1 MAQADAIVSALK
13 ARATTKEE
21 LVTLLAELIERKVL
35 TSHQARRLN
44 DHFMRF
50 GPDTASPV

>member
-1 MAQADAIVSALK
+1 MAQADAIVSALT
-13 ARATTKEE
+13 ALATTKEE
-21 LVTLLAELIERKVL
+21 LVTLLVELIERKVL

-44 DHFMRF
+44 DHLMRF